1 MKQFLQSTGIIK
13 TNQLKVIYDYKKRHN
28 TKKIALKLILAA
40 KWVKK
45 DNGYGYLIQ
54 IDQTKH
60 LQKDHCIWK
69 VPSFTQN
76 VTPNT
81 SYLSTVISYK

>member
-13 TNQLKVIYDYKKRHN
+13 TNQLKVIYDYKKRHIGN
-28 TKKIALKLILAA
+28 TKKISLKLILAI
-40 KWVKK
+40 KWVMK
-45 DNGYGYLIQ
+45 DNGYGYLIR

-60 LQKDHCIWK
+60 SQKDHCIWK

-76 VTPNT
+76 VTPFKLFEY
-81 SYLSTVISYK
+81 S